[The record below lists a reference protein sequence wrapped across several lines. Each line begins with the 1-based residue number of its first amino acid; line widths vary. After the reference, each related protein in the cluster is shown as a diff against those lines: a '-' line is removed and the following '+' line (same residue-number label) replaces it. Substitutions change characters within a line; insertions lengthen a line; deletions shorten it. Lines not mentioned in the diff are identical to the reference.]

1 MHPRAEQTRHE
12 LIRAAATLIRCIGLR
27 SAGLNAISRDA
38 GVSRGALNFH
48 FPTKGSLAA
57 SVYNEA
63 RADVISLLDS
73 AFSDPST
80 EPAARFG
87 DALWRAARED
97 PVIGAGLR
105 LTADG
110 AEELAPRL
118 REEVLEALHQR
129 TAGWLED
136 RPDGSAVADLVVVI
150 TAGLESLSRVKVHW
164 WDPDSSSR
172 VWSLVRPL
180 LATAGRLEGEAAGPA
195 PQAQEEPA
203 ATSWTPVAADPGAPS
218 TREKPTAHR

>member
-1 MHPRAEQTRHE
+1 MHPRAEHTRYE
-12 LIRAAATLIRCIGLR
+12 LIRAAAQLIRCTGLR

-48 FPTKGSLAA
+48 FPTKGALAA
-57 SVYNEA
+57 SVYSEA
-63 RADVISLLDS
+63 HADVISMLDA
-73 AFSDPST
+73 AFAGAPA

-87 DALWRAARED
+87 DALWRAALED

-110 AEELAPRL
+110 TEEPAPRL

-129 TAGWLED
+129 TEAWLRD
-136 RPDGSAVADLVVVI
+136 RPDMGAVADLVVVI

-164 WDPDSSSR
+164 WDPDSSLR
-172 VWSLVRPL
+172 VWDLVRPL
-180 LATAGRLEGEAAGPA
+180 LATAESPEGAAADPA
-195 PQAQEEPA
+195 PRDREEPA
-203 ATSWTPVAADPGAPS
+203 ATSPTPVPAGPGVSS
-218 TREKPTAHR
+218 THGKPAAHR